1 MKLLLTV
8 NVECE
13 PSTTFNFHHVCPI
26 SRPWCWLGEC
36 VLLVVVHVTTHVQEF
51 VTREC

>member
-1 MKLLLTV
+1 MVLLL
-8 NVECE
+8 
-13 PSTTFNFHHVCPI
+13 
-26 SRPWCWLGEC
+26 LGEC